1 MNKLTILVHFKE
13 DVSESEIRQELKYSV
28 LSTLADIQLNNIST
42 AGVEKMLDNIYLLYC
57 NTDVPVY
64 KVVTELCSLIEHRL
78 KYICGRKLLSMH
90 LETFDAA
97 SMTETH
103 IRREYAQY

>member
-13 DVSESEIRQELKYSV
+13 NVIEGEIRQELKYSV
-28 LSTLADIQLNNIST
+28 LSTLADVQLSNISK
-42 AGVEKMLDNIYLLYC
+42 AGVEKMSDDTYLLYC

-64 KVVTELCSLIEHRL
+64 KTAVGICSLIEHRL
-78 KYICGRKLLSMH
+78 KYICGRKLVSMQF
-90 LETFDAA
+90 EAFDSA

-103 IRREYAQY
+103 IRREYA